1 MAKVAKNIVR
11 QRPQEITAACRQL
24 YGIMSFREITIKE
37 ISARTSLSRPSIYN
51 YFQTKE
57 EIFLAVLQE
66 EYDLLADGL
75 ETVIQTNETL
85 GINELASI
93 LGSCFDERSVMLR
106 LLCMNLYEIEDNS
119 RLERLAEFK
128 RHYFSAVG
136 KLDELLMKFIPSL
149 DEEGRTRFL
158 MEFLPFLN
166 GVYPYAHPT
175 DKQSRAMEIAG
186 MRFRNGTITAM
197 VSSCAADLLE
207 AAAGM
212 RK

>member
-75 ETVIQTNETL
+75 ETVIQTHEAL
-85 GINELASI
+85 SIDELASI
-93 LGSCFDERSVMLR
+93 LGSCFGERSVMLR

-136 KLDELLMKFIPSL
+136 KLDELLPQ
-149 DEEGRTRFL
+149 RRQHRFVKL
-158 MEFLPFLN
+158 ARRSSGSRNLN
-166 GVYPYAHPT
+166 
-175 DKQSRAMEIAG
+175 
-186 MRFRNGTITAM
+186 RNIGGI
-197 VSSCAADLLE
+197 DIGNKRHGQQ
-207 AAAGM
+207 AAAYDAENGQND
-212 RK
+212 RDHRHGDRAVEKFP

>member
-106 LLCMNLYEIEDNS
+106 RLCMNLYEIEDNS

-128 RHYFSAVG
+128 RH
-136 KLDELLMKFIPSL
+136 
-149 DEEGRTRFL
+149 
-158 MEFLPFLN
+158 
-166 GVYPYAHPT
+166 
-175 DKQSRAMEIAG
+175 
-186 MRFRNGTITAM
+186 
-197 VSSCAADLLE
+197 
-207 AAAGM
+207 
-212 RK
+212 